1 MDSGG
6 RGYFELSLLHILRRF
21 NIYSIFED
29 IFK

>member
-1 MDSGG
+1 MDSEM
-6 RGYFELSLLHILRRF
+6 GYLELRSLRIERRF